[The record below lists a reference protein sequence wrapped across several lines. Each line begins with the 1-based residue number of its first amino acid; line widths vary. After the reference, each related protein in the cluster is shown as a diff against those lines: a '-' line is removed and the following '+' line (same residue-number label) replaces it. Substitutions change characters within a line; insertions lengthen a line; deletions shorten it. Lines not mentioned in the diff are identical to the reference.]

1 MTSRIL
7 SPESSVLGKRE
18 DSELGHSFESRYRKW
33 RSIVAVAALLALA
46 ALPLLTVPAHGQKI
60 SDRSKQIGMKLKCMC
75 GSCSM
80 TAGGCSHPGGE
91 FSGPCQ
97 AWALPALQQIDE
109 LLGQGKTEQQVIDS
123 FVAQYGPTVYAE
135 PPKSGFSLVAWVMPT
150 FYLVVGAVVVIFV
163 IARWVKKNE
172 SETVSSS
179 APAKSLP
186 PELLERARKLAE
198 RETED

>member
-1 MTSRIL
+1 MTKAFLRI
-7 SPESSVLGKRE
+7 
-18 DSELGHSFESRYRKW
+18 
-33 RSIVAVAALLALA
+33 AAAALLGFAT
-46 ALPLLTVPAHGQKI
+46 LPLAFPPAGAQKI

-109 LLGQGKTEQQVIDS
+109 LLARGKTDQQVIDS

-150 FYLVVGAVVVIFV
+150 AYLVLGTLVVIFV
-163 IARWVKKNE
+163 ISRWLKKNVA
-172 SETVSSS
+172 ETAASNVSARSVS
-179 APAKSLP
+179 

-198 RETED
+198 QETEE